1 MTSVLYIFRRF
12 QCMTLVMKTVINS
25 PASRVGVT
33 LMVVC
38 AAFFVWDVSVDV
50 YEHLT
55 NGITYTNSQIVHTVF
70 ELVVVVGLGYGIYTV
85 WMVRRLMAERAQSQ
99 EDTITLLRG
108 SFDKVIHQRFEDWA
122 LTGAERDIT
131 IYILKGMSTA
141 DIAMARG
148 VSLGTIKNQ
157 TTAVFR
163 KIGVS
168 SRNELMSVF
177 MDEFLDGA
185 SENTSEGSP
194 IE

>member
-1 MTSVLYIFRRF
+1 MKAVL
-12 QCMTLVMKTVINS
+12 KT
-25 PASRVGVT
+25 PASRIGVT
-33 LMVVC
+33 LMGVC
-38 AAFFVWDVSVDV
+38 AAFFVWDVSVDI
-50 YEHLT
+50 YGHIST
-55 NGITYTNSQIVHTVF
+55 GTSYTNPQIVHTIF
-70 ELVVVVGLGYGIYTV
+70 ELVVVVGLGYGIYSV
-85 WMVRRLMAERAQSQ
+85 WMFRRLMAEMAQSQ

-108 SFDKVIHQRFEDWA
+108 SFDKVIHQRFEDWS
-122 LTGAERDIT
+122 LTAAERDIT
-131 IYILKGMSTA
+131 IYILKGMSSA

>member
-1 MTSVLYIFRRF
+1 
-12 QCMTLVMKTVINS
+12 MKTVLKN
-25 PASRVGVT
+25 PASRIGT
-33 LMVVC
+33 ALMIVC
-38 AAFFVWDVSVDV
+38 AAFFVWDVTVDI
-50 YEHLT
+50 YEHVT
-55 NGITYTNSQIVHTVF
+55 TGKTYTNSQLIHVIF
-70 ELVVVVGLGYGIYTV
+70 EFVVVLGLGYGIYSV
-85 WMVRRLMAERAQSQ
+85 WMFRQLMAERAQSQ

-185 SENTSEGSP
+185 TDENAPAGA
-194 IE
+194 